1 MMGEEGHDALLQ
13 RFLNVQD
20 QGVAQECLDR
30 LLTEHVEPLV
40 RDITRYKFRS
50 RYASGSSQEEQDEED
65 IRSEVL
71 LQLISRLRDLR
82 ASPTKP
88 SIENFRGYVATTAYN
103 AYHKSMR
110 VKYPERSR
118 LKNRIRY
125 LVNHRREFAM
135 WRDEHEDFLCGLA
148 ASKKPHKEWNAGAP
162 SPEQNFEEFLELLP
176 TEKNIHHMK
185 LAELVHAVLT
195 WRGQP
200 ILIDE
205 LVGIVAEMQGIRELQ
220 PASSYCEK
228 EEGPGVSVCEL
239 LPDRGTDVVTMMEHR
254 AYLEELWLEICQL
267 PLPQRVALLLNLRD
281 AKACDGLE
289 LFTLTGIASLR
300 RIAEVVAWPVE
311 DFATVWNKLPLED
324 AAIAASLGVTRQ
336 QVINLRKSARERLAR
351 RMVGPRNRARD
362 MQG

>member
-1 MMGEEGHDALLQ
+1 MGQEGQDALLQ

-50 RYASGSSQEEQDEED
+50 RYVSGSSQEEQDEED
-65 IRSEVL
+65 IRSEVV

-110 VKYPERSR
+110 MKYPARSR

-125 LVNHRREFAM
+125 LVNHTHEFAM
-135 WRDEHEDFLCGLA
+135 WRDAHCGYLCGLA
-148 ASKKPHKEWNAGAP
+148 VWRKPHNEWNAGAP
-162 SPEQNFEEFLELLP
+162 RLEQTLEEFLDFLP
-176 TEKNIHHMK
+176 AGKNVHHMK
-185 LAELVHAVLT
+185 LAELVYAVLT

-205 LVGIVAEMQGIRELQ
+205 LVGIVAELQGIRESQ
-220 PASSYCEK
+220 PALSYCED
-228 EEGPGVSVCEL
+228 EEGPGASVCEL

-254 AYLEELWLEICQL
+254 AYLEDLWLEICQL

-281 AKACDGLE
+281 SHACDALV
-289 LFTLTGIASLR
+289 LFTMTGIAGLR
-300 RIAEVVAWPVE
+300 HIAEVLAWPVE
-311 DFATVWNKLPLED
+311 DFAAVWNKLPLED
-324 AAIAASLGVTRQ
+324 AAIATTLGVTRQ

-351 RMVGPRNRARD
+351 RMVGPRNHPRD
-362 MQG
+362 L

>member
-1 MMGEEGHDALLQ
+1 MMGEEGQDALLQ

-20 QGVAQECLDR
+20 PGVAQECLER

-88 SIENFRGYVATTAYN
+88 SFENFRGYVATTAYN

-110 VKYPERSR
+110 MKYPARSR

-125 LVNHRREFAM
+125 LVNHTHEYAM
-135 WRDEHEDFLCGLA
+135 WRDTNGEYLCGLTA
-148 ASKKPHKEWNAGAP
+148 WTKPDKEWKGGAP
-162 SPEQNFEEFLELLP
+162 RLEQTLEEFLDFLP
-176 TEKNIHHMK
+176 TGKNVHHMK
-185 LAELVHAVLT
+185 LAELVHEVLN

-205 LVGIVAEMQGIRELQ
+205 LVGVVAEMQGIKELKQ
-220 PASSYCEK
+220 ASSYCED
-228 EEGPGVSVCEL
+228 EEGPGASVCEL
-239 LPDRGTDVVTMMEHR
+239 LPDRGMDVVTMLEQR
-254 AYLEELWLEICQL
+254 AHLEDLWLEICQL
-267 PLPQRVALLLNLRD
+267 PLRQRVALLLNLRD
-281 AKACDGLE
+281 AQACDALV
-289 LFTLTGIASLR
+289 LFMLTGIASLR
-300 RIAEVVAWPVE
+300 HIAEVVAWPVQ
-311 DFATVWNKLPLED
+311 DFAAVWNKLPLED
-324 AAIAASLGVTRQ
+324 TAIAASLGITRQ

-351 RMVGPRNRARD
+351 RLVGPRNRERD
-362 MQG
+362 Q

>member
-1 MMGEEGHDALLQ
+1 MGEEGQDALLQ

-110 VKYPERSR
+110 MKYPARSR

-125 LVNHRREFAM
+125 LVNHTPEFAM
-135 WRDEHEDFLCGLA
+135 LRDEHDDYLCGLA
-148 ASKKPHKEWNAGAP
+148 AWNKPQKGSKAGAP
-162 SPEQNFEEFLELLP
+162 SPEQNFEKFLDLLHAK
-176 TEKNIHHMK
+176 KNVHHMK
-185 LAELVHAVLT
+185 LTELVHAVLT

-205 LVGIVAEMQGIRELQ
+205 LVGIAAEMQGIRELQ
-220 PASSYCEK
+220 PASSYYED
-228 EEGPGVSVCEL
+228 EEGPGASVCEL
-239 LPDRGTDVVTMMEHR
+239 LPDRGTDVVTKMEHR
-254 AYLEELWLEICQL
+254 AHLEELWLEICQL
-267 PLPQRVALLLNLRD
+267 PVRQRVALLLNLRD
-281 AKACDGLE
+281 SQACDALV
-289 LFTLTGIASLR
+289 LFTMTGIASLR
-300 RIAEVVAWPVE
+300 HIAEVLAWPVE
-311 DFATVWNKLPLED
+311 DFAAVWNKLPLED

-362 MQG
+362 L